1 MPYLPSGPVLSTS
14 PRPSHSHLT
23 SIYTLQIIMSA
34 SNHDIGVRSTGAI
47 DYISRASYAL
57 WEGGWEGISNLTIND
72 RGRMHLGDLFHSP
85 QTTCT
90 NGFLSVLVWASG

>member
-1 MPYLPSGPVLSTS
+1 
-14 PRPSHSHLT
+14 
-23 SIYTLQIIMSA
+23 MSA

-57 WEGGWEGISNLTIND
+57 GEGGWEGISNLTIND